1 MEIFCKQSRLAKTRG
16 AVRDSLH
23 TDTLLIV
30 TWILT
35 GIFQSGKS
43 VLFCCF
49 VYCFVTSHSGLKGKR
64 GKPLFISC
72 YHDSN

>member
-1 MEIFCKQSRLAKTRG
+1 MEIFFKQSRLAKTRG

-43 VLFCCF
+43 VPGGRD
-49 VYCFVTSHSGLKGKR
+49 SGVLGR
-64 GKPLFISC
+64 TGLESVGEHLALPRTAGSGE
-72 YHDSN
+72 

>member
-1 MEIFCKQSRLAKTRG
+1 MEIFFKQSRLAKTRG

-35 GIFQSGKS
+35 GVLQSGKS
-43 VLFCCF
+43 APGDRG
-49 VYCFVTSHSGLKGKR
+49 SGVR
-64 GKPLFISC
+64 GRTGLESVGERLALPRAVGSG
-72 YHDSN
+72 D